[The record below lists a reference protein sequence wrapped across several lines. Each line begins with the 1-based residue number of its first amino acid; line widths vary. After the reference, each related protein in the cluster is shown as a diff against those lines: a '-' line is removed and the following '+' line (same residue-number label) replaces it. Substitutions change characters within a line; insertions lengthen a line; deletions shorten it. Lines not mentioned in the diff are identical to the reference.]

1 MAWRER
7 EVDRR
12 QDVWEWEVCVCAREE
27 IGQPSTLRLTR
38 KAEALAMGSW
48 TSLLSLE

>member
-7 EVDRR
+7 EVERR
-12 QDVWEWEVCVCAREE
+12 RDVWEWEGCVCAREE

-38 KAEALAMGSW
+38 RAEALAMRSPAL
-48 TSLLSLE
+48 LLSAE